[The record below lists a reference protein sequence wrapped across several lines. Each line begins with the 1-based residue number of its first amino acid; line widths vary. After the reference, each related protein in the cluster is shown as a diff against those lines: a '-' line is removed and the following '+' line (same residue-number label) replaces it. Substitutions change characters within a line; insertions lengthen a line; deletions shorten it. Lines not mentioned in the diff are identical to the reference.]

1 MTFTVLDVM
10 SVGWLQNGVTT
21 EKAQLKIGIRKTRRG
36 NTLRTQQGVAGY
48 DPQVPAMLW
57 LMPGAIVYRM
67 ARGSS
72 PEP

>member
-48 DPQVPAMLW
+48 DPQVRASRW
-57 LMPGAIVYRM
+57 LLLAASVYSTAVGR
-67 ARGSS
+67 A
-72 PEP
+72 